1 MARNARARGFTLIEL
16 LVVIAIIA
24 ILIALLLPAVQQARE
39 AARRS
44 QCRNNL
50 KQYGLALHN
59 YHDTHNTLPYGFRE
73 VALSKEI
80 ARRDTWWQATLPFVD
95 QKNLYEAYI
104 KCHQDFMAAGGY
116 PGNGASYTHQTLSY
130 DAKVANTV
138 VPVAS
143 CPSNAGGPG
152 YNSGFA
158 GNYVGCTGND
168 IIKGSN
174 SLAGMFF
181 HLSSVQLRDVVDGT
195 SNTIMMA
202 EAIARRTTG
211 TPTSAFGE
219 PGAYWMGGAHGE
231 YGFSTRETPNT
242 TVADNLYACM
252 TTTNPLAPCFAYA
265 PASGPAYSYAR
276 SYHSGGVHVLMVD
289 GSVRFTSNNVDLTTW
304 RNLSTRAGN
313 EVVGEF

>member
-1 MARNARARGFTLIEL
+1 MARKARAQGFTLIEL

-59 YHDTHNTLPYGFRE
+59 YHDTYNSFPYGFRE
-73 VALSKEI
+73 VGLSKEI

-104 KCHQDFMAAGGY
+104 KCHQDYMAGGGY
-116 PGNGASYTHQTLSY
+116 PGNGASYTHQTISY

-168 IIKGSN
+168 VIRGTGLN
-174 SLAGMFF
+174 GMFC
-181 HLSSVQLRDVVDGT
+181 HLSSVQMRDVVDGT
-195 SNTIMMA
+195 SNTLMMS
-202 EAIARRTTG
+202 EAISRRSTG

-231 YGFSTRETPNT
+231 FGFSARETPNT
-242 TVADNLYACM
+242 SVSDQIYACL
-252 TTTNPLAPCFAYA
+252 TTTNPQAPCFGYGASTMSAYN
-265 PASGPAYSYAR
+265 YAR
-276 SYHSGGVHVLMVD
+276 SYHAGGVHVLMAD
-289 GSVRFTSNNVDLTTW
+289 GAVRFTSNNIDLTTW